1 MTTSV
6 RTPEDVANLVLQRI
20 GYKGPRIGS
29 LLEGSEAAK
38 VILDVYGQTRDQLI
52 TDGEWEFAERIV
64 TGTLLK
70 QAPQYGYIATPW
82 SNAYPDIPWLFSY
95 AYPGDALK
103 IRAVRPTPLFIPNFD
118 PQYNIYSLGNDN
130 GFTPPRQVILTMVP
144 NALITYAGR
153 VTDPTT
159 WNPAF
164 NEALVSALAR
174 RVVGKLSD
182 PRLMATEAQ
191 DEEHE
196 HMVASTDKG

>member
-1 MTTSV
+1 MTTSI

-20 GYKGPRIGS
+20 AYKGPRIANM
-29 LLEGSEAAK
+29 LEGSLASE

-64 TGTLLK
+64 PGTLLK
-70 QAPQYGYIATPW
+70 QAPVGGYIVTPW
-82 SNAYPDIPWLFSY
+82 SNAYPDLPWLFSY
-95 AYPGDALK
+95 AYPSDALK
-103 IRAVRPTPLFIPNFD
+103 IRSVRATPLFIPNFD
-118 PQYNIYSLGNDN
+118 PQHNIYSLGNDN

-164 NEALVSALAR
+164 SEALAAAIAR
-174 RVVGKLSD
+174 RVAGKLTD
-182 PRLMATEAQ
+182 PRAEAMEAQ
-191 DEEHE
+191 DEGHE
-196 HMVASTDKG
+196 EMLASLDKG